1 MQAFNIQLLYCFIF
15 ESEHPNKIDER
26 ILLTHKLFTSL
37 CIIGKSSK
45 KGTIQESVG
54 ECDKKKLIIKNN
66 NTRKRK
72 KTQLGELILS
82 YF

>member
-1 MQAFNIQLLYCFIF
+1 MSGYCWLTNCSQVYVLLA
-15 ESEHPNKIDER
+15 KVQ
-26 ILLTHKLFTSL
+26 
-37 CIIGKSSK
+37 K
-45 KGTIQESVG
+45 KGTMQESVR